1 MPKTPSATANAAALT
16 EAPSTAT
23 APAPASYE
31 DALSELERLVIAMEG
46 GQLPLEKLLESYKR
60 GADLL
65 NYCRERLSA
74 VEQQVQVLEEG
85 QLKPW
90 SGG

>member
-1 MPKTPSATANAAALT
+1 MPKTSPTPAQTD
-16 EAPSTAT
+16 
-23 APAPASYE
+23 APASYE
-31 DALSELERLVIAMEG
+31 DALSELERLVVAMEG

>member
-1 MPKTPSATANAAALT
+1 MPKPSATPAPT
-16 EAPSTAT
+16 EVSH
-23 APAPASYE
+23 PAPASYE
-31 DALSELERLVIAMEG
+31 DALSELERLVVAMEG

-74 VEQQVQVLEEG
+74 VEQQVQVLEDG

>member
-1 MPKTPSATANAAALT
+1 MPKTS
-16 EAPSTAT
+16 STPAQT
-23 APAPASYE
+23 DAPASYE

>member
-1 MPKTPSATANAAALT
+1 VPAAG
-16 EAPSTAT
+16 
-23 APAPASYE
+23 PAAVAASYE
-31 DALSELERLVIAMEG
+31 DALSELEALVSAMEG
-46 GQLPLEKLLESYKR
+46 GQLPLDRLLEGYRR

-65 NYCRERLSA
+65 GFCRGRLQA

-90 SGG
+90 AAS

>member
-1 MPKTPSATANAAALT
+1 MPKTS
-16 EAPSTAT
+16 STPAQT
-23 APAPASYE
+23 DAPASYE
-31 DALSELERLVIAMEG
+31 DALSELERLVIAMES

>member
-1 MPKTPSATANAAALT
+1 MPKTSSATVPQGVPGA
-16 EAPSTAT
+16 AT